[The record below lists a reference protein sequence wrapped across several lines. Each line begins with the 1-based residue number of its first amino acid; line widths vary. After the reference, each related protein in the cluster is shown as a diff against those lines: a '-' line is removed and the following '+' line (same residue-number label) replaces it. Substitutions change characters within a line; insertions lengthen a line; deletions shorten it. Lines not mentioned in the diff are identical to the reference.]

1 MEKCYFVLKYM
12 IKEKIIRIDLLIS
25 YNGDSSNLVQLYRY
39 IYNIYKLIKQS
50 IIYHNSN
57 DAGVMTD
64 AVLLCS
70 TSWCCA

>member
-1 MEKCYFVLKYM
+1 MEKCHFVLKYV

-57 DAGVMTD
+57 DAGVMID

-70 TSWCCA
+70 TS